1 MRQLI
6 YDASFNSIIEEPF
19 NKISDEDILKFVT
32 EFRENIPNNILK
44 FIENVSNS
52 RCFKEKKVE
61 ISIVLNVFQS

>member
-44 FIENVSNS
+44 FMILTMKT
-52 RCFKEKKVE
+52 F
-61 ISIVLNVFQS
+61 